1 MPKYIELTAHL
12 SVGELEKCYRSASD
26 VIERSQWQILWLIS
40 GGKRSRE
47 VSQVTGYSVQWIR
60 QLVNRYNAGGAGAV
74 GDGRHSNP
82 GKQRL
87 LNVEQEDELE
97 QALALAERNGG
108 MWTGPEVAAWMS
120 QRLGRRI
127 YAARGWEVLRRMG
140 YTSKTP
146 RPRHAK
152 AKVGQQQA
160 FKKTSSKSSAKP
172 KRP

>member
-1 MPKYIELTAHL
+1 MPKYIELKAHL
-12 SVGELEKCYRSASD
+12 SEDELERRYRSASD
-26 VIERSQWQILWLIS
+26 AIERSQWQILWLIG

-82 GKQRL
+82 GKSRL
-87 LNVEQEDELE
+87 LNAEQETTLG
-97 QALALAERNGG
+97 QVLATAERDGA

-120 QRLGRRI
+120 QQLGRRI
-127 YAARGWEVLRRMG
+127 YAARGWEVLRRLG

-152 AKVGQQQA
+152 ADVEQQCQDR
-160 FKKTSSKSSAKP
+160 TRESP
-172 KRP
+172 K

>member
-1 MPKYIELTAHL
+1 MPKYIELKTHL
-12 SVGELEKCYRSASD
+12 RNDELEKRYRNARD
-26 VIERSQWQILWLIS
+26 AIERSQWQILWLIGS
-40 GGKRSRE
+40 GKRSGE
-47 VSQVTGYSVQWIR
+47 VSQVTGYSADWIR
-60 QLVNRYNAGGAGAV
+60 ILVNRYNALGSLAV
-74 GDGRHSNP
+74 GDGRHANP
-82 GKQRL
+82 GQARL
-87 LNVEQEDELE
+87 LNAEQEAQLE
-97 QALALAERNGG
+97 QELAAAEREGA

-152 AKVGQQQA
+152 ADVEQQQA

-172 KRP
+172 K